1 MQIMSLNYR
10 KNIILSLLTQKSGM
24 GKTAVMK
31 AMFILQQVKGIK
43 LGYDFS
49 IYTYGPYTSD
59 VMEDIDDL
67 VREGLLLSTMYPV
80 GNSVGYCLS
89 ATEQGKGATEK
100 LTAEESQALK
110 DVSAFVGGKSAREL
124 ELYST
129 IIYIVNLYAK
139 NSWGNSKE
147 SIIERVQE
155 IKPHFATGAIQSAY
169 CFLKKE
175 AYI

>member
-1 MQIMSLNYR
+1 MSMSLDYR
-10 KNIILSLLTQKSGM
+10 KNIILSLLQQKSGM

-31 AMFILQQVKGIK
+31 AMFLLQQVKGVK

-67 VREGLLLSTMYPV
+67 VKEGLLSSAMYPV
-80 GNSVGYCLS
+80 GRCVGYRLS
-89 ATEQGKGATEK
+89 ATEQGRSAAEK
-100 LTAEESQALK
+100 LSDEEAQALR
-110 DVSAFVGGKSAREL
+110 DISSFVDGKSAREL

-139 NSWGNSKE
+139 NSWENSEGPIVEK
-147 SIIERVQE
+147 VHE
-155 IKPHFATGAIQSAY
+155 IKPHFSTELIQNAY
-169 CFLKKE
+169 LFLKKE